1 MSYNIIM
8 DLKLLIPAGYVPPVT
23 TKDDFK
29 EYEKFRLSSGV
40 KPLFDGYEFY
50 YTNPDVI
57 TPEIINTSP
66 IAKKIKVVHCPL
78 TKLKFGGLIN
88 KMLQYVIFRYRP
100 QDFCKTAKRS
110 FIFSNKVGA
119 KQVLSHTTDL
129 DLQKPKESI
138 DFLLALQKEFGVE
151 PTIEIPHLAHV
162 LPIAKHFNLLEKSG
176 EPQKWLYVPS
186 VFIQKFPQIKITF
199 DNCYTES
206 SGIDPVTEWG
216 KVSDHVSHIHFS
228 AYSRGKPAHLT
239 PNLKDHSHLV
249 TFLKH
254 VEKSSFNGEITLE
267 ISPFQNLS
275 EQLVNYIFT
284 LTALLGFP
292 LFKKQQI
299 SNALRHL
306 NSTINFIRK
315 I

>member
-1 MSYNIIM
+1 M
-8 DLKLLIPAGYVPPVT
+8 DLKLLIPTGYVPPVT
-23 TKDDFK
+23 TKEDFD
-29 EYEKFRLSSGV
+29 EYEKFRLTNGV
-40 KPLFDGYEFY
+40 KPLFDGYELY

-57 TPEIINTSP
+57 TSEIINFSP
-66 IAKKIKVVHCPL
+66 VAKKIKVVHCPL
-78 TKLKFGGLIN
+78 TKLKSGGFIN
-88 KMLQYVIFRYRP
+88 KMLQLVIFRYHP
-100 QDFCKTAKRS
+100 QDFYKTARRS
-110 FIFSNKVGA
+110 FIFGKEIGA
-119 KQVLSHTTDL
+119 KQILFHTTDL
-129 DLQKPKESI
+129 DLQKPQESI
-138 DFLLALQKEFGVE
+138 DFLLALQKEFSLE
-151 PTIEIPHLAHV
+151 ATIEIPHLAHV
-162 LPIAKHFNLLEKSG
+162 LAIAKYFCLLEKSG

-186 VFIQKFPQIKITF
+186 VFIQKFPRIKITF

-206 SGIDPVTEWG
+206 SGLDIVSEWD
-216 KVSDHVSHIHFS
+216 KVSNNVSHIHFS

-249 TFLKH
+249 TFLQH
-254 VEKSSFNGEITLE
+254 VKKTSFNNELTLE
-267 ISPFQNLS
+267 ISPFQTFS

-284 LTALLGFP
+284 LTALFSFP